1 MANGIGLCGS
11 HRTGKTT
18 LAAKIA
24 EKSKLPF
31 IKTAT
36 SQVFA
41 RNGLDPA
48 ERLDFASRIRIQHE
62 ILREAEKD
70 WDKAEHAFVT
80 DRTPID
86 MMAYTM
92 VDIVGTSKV
101 EFSELQRYFD
111 RCYSITNR
119 FFSCLFFLEPGIPI
133 IYEKGKAALNRSYI
147 EHLNVL
153 MKGFILDD
161 RLERPVRMIPKEILA
176 LEERAAWVDES
187 LKKLRIID
195 CQL

>member
-1 MANGIGLCGS
+1 MAKGIGLCGS

-18 LAAKIA
+18 LAGKIA
-24 EKSKLPF
+24 EKLKVPF
-31 IKTAT
+31 IQTAT

-48 ERLDFASRIRIQHE
+48 EHLDFASRIGIQHE
-62 ILREAEKD
+62 ILQEAEKD
-70 WDKAEHAFVT
+70 WKKAGGTFIT

-101 EFSELQRYFD
+101 EFSELHKYFD
-111 RCYSITNR
+111 RCYNITNR

-176 LEERAAWVDES
+176 LEERASWVDQS
-187 LKKLRIID
+187 LRKLEIID
-195 CQL
+195 DQL